1 MVAPR
6 SGLVM
11 DPGSK
16 VTYNGVEIGRV
27 ASISE
32 IQRDGMPAAKF
43 VMDVNPKYIKLIPA
57 NVDANIKATTVFGN
71 KYVSLTSPKNP
82 TPQRITPQQ
91 VIDARSVTT
100 EFNTLFETLTSIAE
114 KVDPVKVNLTLAA
127 AAQALT
133 GLGDKFGQSIVN
145 GNAILDDINPQMPQI
160 RHDIQRLAALGDTY
174 ANAAPDLF
182 DSLNN
187 AVITA
192 RTLHR
197 QEADLDAA
205 LLAATGLG
213 NTGEDI
219 FRRGGPYLQR
229 GVADLLPT
237 AQLLDTYSPEIFCT
251 IRNYYDEEPA
261 AYATT
266 GGGNGYALKT
276 MTELTSGLGG
286 ILTLPGL
293 AGTVAT
299 VGLLGLAGVVG
310 GAPNPYVFPDN
321 LPRVNARGGPGG
333 APGCWQAI
341 THDLWPAPE
350 SGDGHRRQSRA
361 VQPPRYRLTVR
372 NRVRVGPPSRGQH
385 DQPMKTTGSAIKL
398 GIVSLVLLLITV
410 SIVVVFGQMRFNRTN
425 SYSAEFSNGSGLK
438 DGQFVRAS
446 GVEIGKVK
454 KVRLVDGGR
463 RVRVDFDVDRSI
475 PLYQS
480 TTAQIRYLDLFA
492 DRYLELKRGEGEGA
506 DRVLPPGGFIPLSR
520 TSPALDLDALIGGF
534 KPLFRA
540 LDPEKVNTIASA
552 IITVF
557 QGQGG
562 TINDILD
569 QTAQLTA
576 HIAERDQAIGEVVKN
591 LNIVLDTTVRH
602 RKEFD
607 QTVDNFERLITG
619 LKNHADPLAAGVA
632 NISNAAGTVAD
643 LLADNRALLHKEI
656 NYLQALQQPL
666 VDQT

>member
-1 MVAPR
+1 MTTPVKEHPPRIPRYKTTAAVFLVVAAAVLAFVWLQFRGQLTPTTRLTMVAPR
-6 SGLVM
+6 AGLVM

-32 IQRDGMPAAKF
+32 IQRDGIPAAKL
-43 VMDVNPKYIKLIPA
+43 VLDVNPSYITLIPA

-71 KYVSLTSPKNP
+71 KFVSLTSPKNP

-160 RHDIQRLAALGDTY
+160 RHDIQQFAALGDTY

-205 LLAATGLG
+205 LLAAAGLG

-219 FRRGGPYLQR
+219 FRRGGPYFQR
-229 GVADLLPT
+229 GVADLVPT

-293 AGTVAT
+293 AGTAAT
-299 VGLLGLAGVVG
+299 LGLLGLAGVVG
-310 GAPNPYVFPDN
+310 GAPNPYVYPDN

-333 APGCWQAI
+333 APGCWQAV
-341 THDLWPAPE
+341 THDLWPAPTLVVDTGA
-350 SGDGHRRQSRA
+350 SLAPYNHLD
-361 VQPPRYRLTVR
+361 
-372 NRVRVGPPSRGQH
+372 
-385 DQPMKTTGSAIKL
+385 TGSPYAIEY
-398 GIVSLVLLLITV
+398 VW
-410 SIVVVFGQMRFNRTN
+410 
-425 SYSAEFSNGSGLK
+425 
-438 DGQFVRAS
+438 
-446 GVEIGKVK
+446 
-454 KVRLVDGGR
+454 GR
-463 RVRVDFDVDRSI
+463 QVGD
-475 PLYQS
+475 
-480 TTAQIRYLDLFA
+480 
-492 DRYLELKRGEGEGA
+492 
-506 DRVLPPGGFIPLSR
+506 
-520 TSPALDLDALIGGF
+520 
-534 KPLFRA
+534 
-540 LDPEKVNTIASA
+540 NTI
-552 IITVF
+552 
-557 QGQGG
+557 
-562 TINDILD
+562 N
-569 QTAQLTA
+569 
-576 HIAERDQAIGEVVKN
+576 
-591 LNIVLDTTVRH
+591 
-602 RKEFD
+602 
-607 QTVDNFERLITG
+607 
-619 LKNHADPLAAGVA
+619 P
-632 NISNAAGTVAD
+632 
-643 LLADNRALLHKEI
+643 
-656 NYLQALQQPL
+656 
-666 VDQT
+666 